1 MMFERVFATGTRTV
15 RGLEALSLGT
25 PPIPGQSIVR
35 RPNNEHLA
43 TLGELLEHQ
52 GFATYFFYGGYGY
65 FDNMSAYFSA
75 NDYRVI
81 DRTDFPKETVMFEN
95 VWGVADEAL
104 FDNVIRTF
112 DTKPNTG
119 KPFFAHIMTTTN
131 HRPYT
136 YPNGRIDIPAG
147 ATARSNTPTTPS
159 ANSFA
164 TRRTSRGSRTH
175 CSSSSPITAPRYPA
189 KPSCQSI
196 TTTSL

>member
-1 MMFERVFATGTRTV
+1 
-15 RGLEALSLGT
+15 
-25 PPIPGQSIVR
+25 VR
-35 RPNNEHLA
+35 RPHNEHLA

-52 GFATYFFYGGYGY
+52 GFATFFFYGGYGY
-65 FDNMSAYFSA
+65 FDNMNAYFSA

-112 DTKPNTG
+112 DNKANNG

-136 YPNGRIDIPAG
+136 YPDGRIDIRSPGGRDG
-147 ATARSNTPTTPS
+147 AVKIHRL
-159 ANSFA
+159 
-164 TRRTSRGSRTH
+164 RHR
-175 CSSSSPITAPRYPA
+175 
-189 KPSCQSI
+189 
-196 TTTSL
+196 